1 MSNDMKLIME
11 NFRNNV
17 IKEDWSQLDEQTLI
31 QRIKDFFSK
40 DPLPDAESNRILTQ
54 QFDDPDSYGAFA
66 QSQNILS
73 AMKERNVNMSK
84 ENFAA
89 ALNGLLG
96 GGGRASGGKI
106 SAAVGAGLAIAGTIS
121 GLLPASIAT
130 AAGLAGAATAT
141 IGLIN
146 HFRKSPAEENVHP
159 LLMKFKLDPE
169 YVTIID
175 DKVEEDLLEE
185 YEKFFLQ
192 KLLNSPEEKVLS
204 INDFIKARLAQKYDQ
219 HTVTGDSE

>member
-11 NFRNNV
+11 SFRNNV

-84 ENFAA
+84 ENFVA

-106 SAAVGAGLAIAGTIS
+106 SAAVGAGLAIASTIS

-130 AAGLAGAATAT
+130 AAGIAGAATAT
-141 IGLIN
+141 IGLID
-146 HFRKSPAEENVHP
+146 HFRKNPAEENVHP
-159 LLMKFKLDPE
+159 LLAKFKLDPE

-175 DKVEEDLLEE
+175 DNIEEDMLAE
-185 YEKFFLQ
+185 YEKFFLE
-192 KLLNSPEEKVLS
+192 KLSNSPEEKVLP
-204 INDFIKARLAQKYDQ
+204 INDFIKAKLAQKYNQ
-219 HTVTGDSE
+219 HTVTGDTE

>member
-146 HFRKSPAEENVHP
+146 HF
-159 LLMKFKLDPE
+159 
-169 YVTIID
+169 
-175 DKVEEDLLEE
+175 
-185 YEKFFLQ
+185 
-192 KLLNSPEEKVLS
+192 
-204 INDFIKARLAQKYDQ
+204 
-219 HTVTGDSE
+219 

>member
-11 NFRNNV
+11 SFRNNV

-40 DPLPDAESNRILTQ
+40 DPLTDEGSYDSSQEYPPE
-54 QFDDPDSYGAFA
+54 SYGAFA
-66 QSQNILS
+66 QTQNILS

-84 ENFAA
+84 DNFAA

-106 SAAVGAGLAIAGTIS
+106 SAAVGAGLAIASTIS

-130 AAGLAGAATAT
+130 AAGIAGAATAT
-141 IGLIN
+141 IGLID
-146 HFRKSPAEENVHP
+146 HFRKNPAEENVHP
-159 LLMKFKLDPE
+159 LLAKFKLDPE

-175 DKVEEDLLEE
+175 DNIEEDMLAE
-185 YEKFFLQ
+185 YEKFFLE
-192 KLLNSPEEKVLS
+192 KLSNSPEEKVLP
-204 INDFIKARLAQKYDQ
+204 INDFIKAKLAQKYNQ
-219 HTVTGDSE
+219 HTVTGDTE